1 MKRDDI
7 IMENVRWPGMSD
19 QEFKALGMDQVAYI
33 KPYRVNDQVA
43 WVVHAADGTAIAV
56 QNDATSAANSAQAQD
71 LGVATLH

>member
-7 IMENVRWPGMSD
+7 IMENIQWPGMSD

-33 KPYRVNDQVA
+33 KAYRVKDKLA

-56 QNDATSAANSAQAQD
+56 QNDADAALDSAHAQD
-71 LGVATLH
+71 LGIATLH

>member
-1 MKRDDI
+1 MKREDI
-7 IMENVRWPGMSD
+7 IMENLRWPGMSD

-33 KPYRVNDQVA
+33 KAYRVKDQTA

-56 QNDATSAANSAQAQD
+56 QNDVAAAVNSAQAQD

>member
-1 MKRDDI
+1 MKNDDI
-7 IMENVRWPGMSD
+7 IMEDVRWPGMTE

-33 KPYRVNDQVA
+33 KAYRVKDKVA

-56 QNDATSAANSAQAQD
+56 QNDSSSAHNSAHAQD

>member
-7 IMENVRWPGMSD
+7 IMENIHWPGMSD

-33 KPYRVNDQVA
+33 KAYRVKDKLA

-56 QNDATSAANSAQAQD
+56 QNDADAALNSAHAQD
-71 LGVATLH
+71 LGIATLH